1 MKRMA
6 VFGLLL
12 AVACVLSGC
21 ENPDP
26 RLNGTWSGE
35 EYYFN
40 IQGDEVNL
48 RLDSGTGS
56 RDGSTSAT
64 ITYETKRKLIGSNE
78 ITWTENGETTSG
90 LYKFGGSDDNK
101 LYLSIDAASALS
113 LQPALGPVWVLDRV
127 TEAKTAPSAWEKL
140 ISLLGK

>member
-12 AVACVLSGC
+12 AAACVLPGC
-21 ENPDP
+21 ETPIP
-26 RLNGTWSGE
+26 AQRVLVRRGVLFQHQGE
-35 EYYFN
+35 
-40 IQGDEVNL
+40 VSPP
-48 RLDSGTGS
+48 DSGTGS
-56 RDGSTSAT
+56 RDGSTAVT

-127 TEAKTAPSAWEKL
+127 TEAKASPSAWEKL